1 MAMMAGK
8 AMELKKL
15 KSEMLAFIKKT
26 FQASI
31 WLIFGHFKLKL
42 HVKIQYA
49 LNPTPAPF
57 KHLYFA
63 TVWGLAMQ
71 PAKNWYA

>member
-26 FQASI
+26 FQVSI
-31 WLIFGHFKLKL
+31 
-42 HVKIQYA
+42 
-49 LNPTPAPF
+49 
-57 KHLYFA
+57 
-63 TVWGLAMQ
+63 
-71 PAKNWYA
+71 